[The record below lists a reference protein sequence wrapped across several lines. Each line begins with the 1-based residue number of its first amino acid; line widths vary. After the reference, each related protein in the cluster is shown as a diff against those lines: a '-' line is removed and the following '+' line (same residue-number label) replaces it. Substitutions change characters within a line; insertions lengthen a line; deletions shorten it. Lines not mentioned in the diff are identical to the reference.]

1 MSQPTAIVTDRQ
13 RQRHG
18 PSSGFGGPKEAG
30 PAKLGKIAKP
40 PPPKNHMAWHARCG
54 TLFKLACP
62 TRLLAWI
69 RACKEAGQIC
79 DRAEQELSGSRDMQP
94 LRSGETRA
102 L

>member
-1 MSQPTAIVTDRQ
+1 MSQPTAIVTDR
-13 RQRHG
+13 HG
-18 PSSGFGGPKEAG
+18 SSSGFGGPKGGGARKAWEDCETT
-30 PAKLGKIAKP
+30 PL
-40 PPPKNHMAWHARCG
+40 PPKNHMAWHARCG

-79 DRAEQELSGSRDMQP
+79 DRAEQELSGARDMQP
-94 LRSGETRA
+94 PRPGETRA